1 MGVISTYSNGNSEA
15 QVTKTVDDMY
25 TVSYLLNNKV
35 IRKSSHVNLAMAESL
50 AEDFVLEHGSG
61 SQLLNE

>member
-35 IRKSSHVNLAMAESL
+35 IRKSSHVNLEMAESL